1 MLRLVKIGVEG
12 EGPCTDIMEIR
23 RPDDLVDIANL
34 GLTLAEAK
42 RLLAGVQR
50 EIVAAQARDHAVRRP
65 DCSCCGGVC
74 RVKDYR
80 DHAVSTLF
88 GQVTVRLP
96 RFCCAACGGIE
107 AGMAWPAHCRSTLE
121 LDRLQAHLSA
131 LMTYRTAADV
141 FGQMFPVDA
150 GTHHETLRRHT
161 LKVGEALSGCA
172 PVRPETAAS
181 AIVVTLDATFIR
193 SCAEGERHLEVR
205 VGNVETASGG
215 RQVFGAVAKADT
227 DIRAVICRSLD
238 AVGRTGNTALTA
250 FTDGCP
256 GLRRILADAGVNEPP
271 MLDWFHIAM
280 RLQHLKQIAHGL
292 SADDPAREAA
302 IAVIVEEVERLH
314 WRIWNGKARDAQ
326 TSIDRVR
333 AVMHRF
339 RGEPDQ
345 RRSTASSRKLWT
357 ALRALD
363 GYLTSQ
369 SAWLVNYAERHR
381 AGLRVGTAIT
391 EGTANF
397 LVNRRMNKS
406 QQMRW
411 SRRGAD
417 LLLQVRCAVYN
428 GTLGSGFGQKFQPA
442 NDLCPPVAIAA

>member
-1 MLRLVKIGVEG
+1 MLRLVKIGAEG
-12 EGPCTDIMEIR
+12 EGPCVDVLKIS

-50 EIVAAQARDHAVRRP
+50 EIVAAQARTHAVRRP
-65 DCSCCGGVC
+65 ECPRCDGVC

-88 GQVTVRLP
+88 GQVTLRLP
-96 RFCCAACGGIE
+96 RFRCAACGGIE
-107 AGMAWPAHCRSTLE
+107 AGMAWPAHCRSTPE
-121 LDRLQAHLSA
+121 LDRLQAHLCA
-131 LMTYRTAADV
+131 LMTYRTAADLLE
-141 FGQMFPVDA
+141 QMFPVDA

-161 LKVGEALSGCA
+161 LKVGEALGECTA
-172 PVRPETAAS
+172 VRPGTAAS
-181 AIVVTLDATFIR
+181 IVVTLDSTFIR
-193 SCAEGERHLEVR
+193 SCESGERHLEVR
-205 VGNVETASGG
+205 VGNVETNAGG
-215 RQVFGAVAKADT
+215 RQVFGAVAKAGT
-227 DIRAVICRSLD
+227 DIAALIRRNLD
-238 AVGRTGNTALTA
+238 AVGRTEDTALTA

-256 GLRRILADAGVNEPP
+256 GLRRSLADAGVTTRP

-280 RLQHLKQIAHGL
+280 RLQHLKQIAGAL
-292 SADDPAREAA
+292 SEDDPARVAA
-302 IAVIVEEVERLH
+302 KAVIVEEVERLH
-314 WRIWNGKARDAQ
+314 WRIWNGKAKDAQ
-326 TSIDRVR
+326 VSIDRIR
-333 AVMHRF
+333 AVMHYF
-339 RGEPDQ
+339 QGEPDR
-345 RRSTASSRKLWT
+345 RRSTAPSRKLWT

-363 GYLTSQ
+363 SYLTSQ
-369 SAWLVNYAERHR
+369 SAWLANYAERHR

-428 GTLGSGFGQKFQPA
+428 GTLGSGFGQRFHPA
-442 NDLCPPVAIAA
+442 NDPCPPMAIAA